1 MKKKIV
7 VLGAT
12 GSIGKQTLDLLRYN
26 KDYELVGV
34 SFNSNISKIEEEL
47 LYFPT
52 LKTIAIA
59 DNKKALEFKK
69 NHTAYDV
76 ITSDDVNVKLIDLFK
91 DAIIVNALMGN
102 VGLFS
107 TLKAIENNQ
116 ILLLSNKESLVIGSR
131 LIKES
136 LKTSKTKIYPIDS
149 EHVALAKL
157 LTKLK
162 EKGIK
167 KKDIKKLI
175 VTASGGAL
183 RHYPLSK
190 IDDVKKEEVLH
201 HPTWNMSNKITID
214 SATLVNKAY
223 EVIEASILFDFP
235 LKKVGA
241 IVCEESLIHAE
252 IIYLEN
258 GKEEK
263 IVELSPCDMKVAI
276 NYALSFGKE
285 KMHHIWDGDKK
296 ILSSLHIYDV
306 DNKRYPLFEYA
317 LFIYVKYKNIGM
329 LVFNHLDSSLIDEYL
344 KDNITF
350 KDIEK
355 GLKLLPSYL
364 DKLDIELNATNLKEI
379 EKEATKISS
388 SIIKTLKR

>member
-252 IIYLEN
+252 IIYLKD

>member
-116 ILLLSNKESLVIGSR
+116 ILLLSNKESLVIGSK

-285 KMHHIWDGDKK
+285 KMHPIWDGDKK

-317 LFIYVKYKNIGM
+317 LSIYAKYKNIGM

>member
-34 SFNSNISKIEEEL
+34 SFNSNISKIEDEL

-116 ILLLSNKESLVIGSR
+116 ILLLSNKESLVIGSK

-157 LTKLK
+157 LAKLK
-162 EKGIK
+162 EERIK

-214 SATLVNKAY
+214 SATLINKAY

-252 IIYLEN
+252 VIYLKD

>member
-34 SFNSNISKIEEEL
+34 SFNSNISKIEDEL

-69 NHTAYDV
+69 NHIAYDV

-116 ILLLSNKESLVIGSR
+116 ILLLSNKESLVIGSK

-252 IIYLEN
+252 IIYLKD

-285 KMHHIWDGDKK
+285 KMHPIWDGDKK

>member
-69 NHTAYDV
+69 NHIAYDV

-116 ILLLSNKESLVIGSR
+116 ILLLSNKESLVIGSK

-157 LTKLK
+157 LAKLK
-162 EKGIK
+162 EERIK

-214 SATLVNKAY
+214 SATLINKAY

-252 IIYLEN
+252 VIYLKD

-285 KMHHIWDGDKK
+285 KMHPIWDGDKK

>member
-59 DNKKALEFKK
+59 DNKKAFEFKK

-116 ILLLSNKESLVIGSR
+116 ILLLSNKESLVIGSK

-167 KKDIKKLI
+167 KKGIKKLI

-285 KMHHIWDGDKK
+285 KMHPIWDGDKK

-317 LFIYVKYKNIGM
+317 LSIYAKYKNIGM
-329 LVFNHLDSSLIDEYL
+329 LVFNHLDSSLINEYL

>member
-26 KDYELVGV
+26 NDYELVGV
-34 SFNSNISKIEEEL
+34 SFNSNISKIEDEL

-69 NHTAYDV
+69 NHIAYDV

-116 ILLLSNKESLVIGSR
+116 ILLLSNKESLVIGSK

-157 LTKLK
+157 LAKLK
-162 EKGIK
+162 EERIK

-214 SATLVNKAY
+214 SATLINKAY

-252 IIYLEN
+252 VIYLKD